1 MSSNADLKSK
11 KGFSGFS
18 PLSVFCL
25 VLFCF
30 FVRVQFFR
38 LCFFCFVSVLFFLV
52 LFVDVR
58 LFSRA
63 IKVPLQQPLS
73 LPVPFFGQS
82 KKKLEQISRV
92 ATHEWRINE
101 GADKI

>member
-11 KGFSGFS
+11 KGYSGFS

-25 VLFCF
+25 VLFRF
-30 FVRVQFFR
+30 FIRFQFFR

-58 LFSRA
+58 LFLRQ
-63 IKVPLQQPLS
+63 IKEPLQQPLS
-73 LPVPFFGQS
+73 LPVPFFGQP
-82 KKKLEQISRV
+82 KEKLEQIFRV
-92 ATHEWRINE
+92 ATHEWRLNE
-101 GADKI
+101 RADKK